1 MKTIGERISYC
12 RKLLNLTR
20 NEVADEYQEVTLS
33 TLERWENNKVQVKER
48 NILAFIKYLT
58 IKGLPV
64 TLEWLRYGAGNPPM
78 LFSQNND
85 GVNMTFDEVANLSAE
100 HIRSSAANFIYFQVN
115 NNLFEPILRY
125 GDYAGGIISEKL
137 DLLNGKLCFYKN
149 HKSIIVGFLNFID
162 DNNFSI
168 IGFNKN
174 DIKQFTRDDNC
185 VFGELNW
192 LMRRFD

>member
-1 MKTIGERISYC
+1 MKTIGERIHYC

-33 TLERWENNKVQVKER
+33 TLERWENDKVQVKER

-78 LFSQNND
+78 LFRQNND
-85 GVNMTFDEVANLSAE
+85 GINMTFDEVANLSAE
-100 HIRSSAANFIYFQVN
+100 HIRGSTANFIYFQVN

-125 GDYAGGIISEKL
+125 GDYAGGIICENL

-149 HKSIIVGFLNFID
+149 HKSVIVGFLNLID
-162 DNNFSI
+162 DNNFSVV
-168 IGFNKN
+168 GFNKS
-174 DIKQFTRDDNC
+174 DIKQFTRDDNG